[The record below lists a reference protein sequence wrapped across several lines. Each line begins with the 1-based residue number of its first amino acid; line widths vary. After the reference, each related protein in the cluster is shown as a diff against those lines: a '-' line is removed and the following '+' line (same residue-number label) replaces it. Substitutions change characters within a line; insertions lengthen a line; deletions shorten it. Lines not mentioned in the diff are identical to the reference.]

1 MGPLDSCSVG
11 SRVQTSLA
19 VGRVEDLT
27 VWCLWD
33 MLGALDQV
41 GAVNNKFRR
50 TGTDG
55 ILKGEIR
62 HDGHGAKEA
71 PLS

>member
-1 MGPLDSCSVG
+1 M
-11 SRVQTSLA
+11 A
-19 VGRVEDLT
+19 VERVEDLT
-27 VWCLWD
+27 VWCLWE

-50 TGTDG
+50 TGADG

-62 HDGHGAKEA
+62 YDDHDAKGA